1 MSTRDMPANDVRAE
15 IPPAEYLHPEFGYF
29 CPSVRLR
36 RKLRRTVVSV
46 LVGTLI
52 AAGAALALVSQFV
65 PQAPVDGVHEEAAL
79 VAAGSSPADIPS
91 GASAES
97 MPAMMAPAT
106 AVTNS
111 AVPSAA
117 PWLAR
122 NACDEPSGAFLMP
135 QCRPARTGKSLMTR
149 AARAAKRQVATL
161 PISDA
166 EPEAAQQQ
174 SPGAETAVAAAAAAA
189 MDGTPPLPPE
199 RPAAPAKKPVKIA
212 HKRAP
217 SPAIASTDLA
227 AAGPRSPGFDLFS
240 LFHDPSRPGTG
251 AWAMSR

>member
-36 RKLRRTVVSV
+36 RKLRRTVASV

-52 AAGAALALVSQFV
+52 AAGAALAVVSQFV
-65 PQAPVDGVHEEAAL
+65 TQTPVDGVHEQAAM
-79 VAAGSSPADIPS
+79 VAAGSLPADIPS

-97 MPAMMAPAT
+97 MPAMMAPAI

-111 AVPSAA
+111 AAPSAA

-149 AARAAKRQVATL
+149 AARAARRQVATL
-161 PISDA
+161 PIGDADA

-174 SPGAETAVAAAAAAA
+174 SPAAETALAAAA